1 MLEAGFILSR
11 FLHYAALL
19 LLFGAALFPFYS
31 WRPGERVPQATA
43 RSLRR
48 ALPLAALVAILSGA
62 SWFAS
67 VVATMA
73 DSPAAALDP
82 ASLRMVLLDTD
93 FGRLWSARAV
103 LAAILLVCTIGISV
117 FRRSTP
123 RSLLIAGTAA
133 LLLASLALT
142 GHTQAQEGGTR
153 WLQEG
158 SDGLHLLAAGAW
170 LGGLVPLAIVSRADA
185 PEQAASALVRFSGMG
200 YAAVATLL
208 ATGIFNSWLL
218 VGTIDGLVRTSY
230 GLLLLS
236 KVGVFAIM
244 TALAGINRLLLVP
257 VLDSASGRGGAL
269 GRLRRHI
276 ALEQAL
282 GFAAIAI
289 VSVLGTLAP
298 PTAS

>member
-1 MLEAGFILSR
+1 
-11 FLHYAALL
+11 
-19 LLFGAALFPFYS
+19 
-31 WRPGERVPQATA
+31 
-43 RSLRR
+43 
-48 ALPLAALVAILSGA
+48 VAIVSGA
-62 SWFAS
+62 LWFAS

-117 FRRSTP
+117 FRRSAP
-123 RSLLIAGTAA
+123 RSLLIAGAAA

-142 GHTQAQEGGTR
+142 GHTQTQEGGTR

-170 LGGLVPLAIVSRADA
+170 LGGLVPLAIVSREDA